1 MPSYRTHDKYH
12 GKRNFVNSAIARGLT
27 QSELARRAGISRQAL
42 SAVEAGAYQPSV
54 AVALS
59 LARELGTTVESLF
72 APADSDDCR
81 RIEARWTTE
90 APAPSSGVVLGRVG
104 GRVVAVPQAAAG
116 LSLAPRSGLVV
127 QAGRM
132 RARISTLRSPDE
144 IDSTLLIAGC
154 DPAVAILAD
163 WLARR
168 RSPIRAVGLRCS
180 SNGALAAMLE
190 GRAHAAGVHL
200 KDRRSGEYNLAA
212 VRRALGHRPAMLVN
226 FARWELGLATAPGN
240 RLEIRGFADLSRSGL
255 RIANRER
262 GSGAR
267 SALDDAIAEL
277 GLHAD
282 RISGYEYELSGHLEV
297 AAAIAAGQADTG
309 VTIRVAAQAYGLG
322 FVALREERYDMV
334 IPSSEAD
341 SPVVKAMLDA
351 LNSRRFAREVNQFCA
366 YDTDQMGR
374 VAGRLN

>member
-1 MPSYRTHDKYH
+1 MTSTKANIREPR
-12 GKRNFVNSAIARGLT
+12 IARGLT

-42 SAVEAGAYQPSV
+42 SAVESGTYQPSV
-54 AVALS
+54 TVALS
-59 LARELGTTVESLF
+59 LARELGTTVESLV
-72 APADSDDCR
+72 PQPDDEVCR
-81 RIEARWTTE
+81 RIEARWNNE
-90 APAPSSGVVLGRVG
+90 PAAPRPGVVLGRVG
-104 GRVVAVPQAAAG
+104 GRVVAVPQPAAG
-116 LSLAPRSGLVV
+116 LSLAPPAGIVER
-127 QAGRM
+127 AGRM
-132 RARISTLRSPDE
+132 RARICTFRSPDE

-180 SNGALAAMLE
+180 SSGALAAVLE
-190 GRAHAAGVHL
+190 GHAHAAGVHL
-200 KDRRSGEYNLAA
+200 KDRRSGEYNLAP
-212 VRRALGHRPAMLVN
+212 VRRALGRHPAMLVN

-240 RLEIRGFADLSRSGL
+240 RLGLSGFADLGRTGL

-267 SALDDAIAEL
+267 AALDDAIAEL
-277 GLHAD
+277 GLRAD

-309 VTIRVAAQAYGLG
+309 VTIRVAALAYGLG

-334 IPSSEAD
+334 IPGPEAD

-351 LNSRRFAREVNQFCA
+351 ISSRRFAREVNQFCA
-366 YDTDQMGR
+366 YDTDQMGQI
-374 VAGRLN
+374 VGRAN

>member
-1 MPSYRTHDKYH
+1 MVPAETIRET
-12 GKRNFVNSAIARGLT
+12 RAARGLT

-72 APADSDDCR
+72 ASADSDDCR
-81 RIEARWTTE
+81 RIEARWTAE

-212 VRRALGHRPAMLVN
+212 VRRALGNRPAMLVN

-240 RLEIRGFADLSRSGL
+240 RLEIRGFADLGRAGL

-277 GLHAD
+277 GLRAD
-282 RISGYEYELSGHLEV
+282 RISGYEYELSGHLEI

-334 IPSSEAD
+334 IPGSEAD